1 MTTKLDLSWKKLF
14 DKYNILEEVEEKGFY
29 IITADQIREFREPRL
44 MTKFDHNEDLP
55 ILFKE
60 SNLSIMPISRSEYYI
75 SHNKMFSHL
84 DEKTF
89 DVESFPLPNYIESIT
104 KENITS
110 EAIALNC
117 SYLTGMISDFVE
129 DTNVFPTVSGK
140 MSSRKFSY
148 QIENLLTKKFDTINV
163 NNSMIEIDGAYEGNN
178 YLTIVEAKQT
188 LCDNFLIRQLYYP
201 YRVWKN
207 RIKKNIKLVYFVYSN
222 DIFSFFEYK
231 FKDFNNYNSLE
242 LVKQKNYTLEDL
254 TITSQDILDIL
265 NDIQIVQEPKVP
277 FPQADSFNR
286 IINMCNYLNDDSKSK
301 EDITIDYAFDRRQA
315 DYYTNAGKYLGLFE
329 NIGVHVYTTP
339 LCKKILKMSY
349 KQRQLSFVKLVLK
362 HEIFKWALNKRITT
376 AKPLNKNEIIAQMK
390 ESNLYNV
397 TKNDTYVRRSSTII
411 RWIEWIM
418 SLIKK

>member
-1 MTTKLDLSWKKLF
+1 MATKLDSSWQKLF

-29 IITADQIREFREPRL
+29 IISADQIREFREPRL

-75 SHNKMFSHL
+75 SHNKMFFHL
-84 DEKTF
+84 EEKTF
-89 DVESFPLPNYIESIT
+89 DVESFLLPNYIESIT

-207 RIKKNIKLVYFVYSN
+207 RVEKKYQIS
-222 DIFSFFEYK
+222 
-231 FKDFNNYNSLE
+231 
-242 LVKQKNYTLEDL
+242 
-254 TITSQDILDIL
+254 ILCL
-265 NDIQIVQEPKVP
+265 LQ
-277 FPQADSFNR
+277 
-286 IINMCNYLNDDSKSK
+286 
-301 EDITIDYAFDRRQA
+301 
-315 DYYTNAGKYLGLFE
+315 
-329 NIGVHVYTTP
+329 
-339 LCKKILKMSY
+339 
-349 KQRQLSFVKLVLK
+349 
-362 HEIFKWALNKRITT
+362 
-376 AKPLNKNEIIAQMK
+376 
-390 ESNLYNV
+390 
-397 TKNDTYVRRSSTII
+397 
-411 RWIEWIM
+411 
-418 SLIKK
+418 